1 MWLTSSSVG
10 RKFVMALTGAAL
22 VLFVTFHCVM
32 NSVAILWPTAY
43 NLVCEFLGA
52 NWYALVAS
60 AGLAALIVIHII
72 YAVWLTIQ
80 NRRARGNN
88 RYALTSRP
96 KSVEWSSKNMLVLG
110 IVILAFIGIH
120 MWQFWAKMQ
129 LAEVCG
135 EEGPFPAAAGTLFLS
150 MAFEQVWTV
159 CVYVV
164 AFIALWFHLT
174 HGFWS
179 MFQSVGWDS
188 TRWIPRLKCIG
199 WWWASIV
206 CILFIAEAGVFT
218 YRAMDGY
225 YYNNEAL
232 RAQYAEMIGGE
243 LNEYAEYDQK
253 DMFNSELS
261 FDQLVTNVNA
271 ELGAVSDPEAKAE
284 ERTPQAELFIK
295 KLEAAQIHLNNI
307 LNGGICTENAT
318 CTATKTTCTGD
329 KANCTGDEATCP
341 NAKGAAEVTEGA
353 AEVAEGTAVVTVD
366 TDPTVEAVEE
376 TAVIETE
383 KQ

>member
-188 TRWIPRLKCIG
+188 TRWIPRLKCIAN
-199 WWWASIV
+199 WWVGIV
-206 CILFIAEAGVFT
+206 TALFVIEAVVFT
-218 YRAMDGY
+218 VNANKDY
-225 YYNNEAL
+225 YKTDEAL
-232 RAQYAEMIGGE
+232 QEQYMSMVIPETFEEFGPAMVEQLQSMP
-243 LNEYAEYDQK
+243 A
-253 DMFNSELS
+253 
-261 FDQLVTNVNA
+261 DQLRMQIAGMIEQAQNPQFVMYLQNVPQDQLEDIKKQVKAFTHLQNFFNYLDGKEA
-271 ELGAVSDPEAKAE
+271 IPEIQFPQSGAAPMQQPTVQVEPQ
-284 ERTPQAELFIK
+284 PQAEAQPAP
-295 KLEAAQIHLNNI
+295 EAQAPEAQEAPADQPQNN
-307 LNGGICTENAT
+307 
-318 CTATKTTCTGD
+318 
-329 KANCTGDEATCP
+329 
-341 NAKGAAEVTEGA
+341 
-353 AEVAEGTAVVTVD
+353 
-366 TDPTVEAVEE
+366 
-376 TAVIETE
+376 
-383 KQ
+383 Q

>member
-60 AGLAALIVIHII
+60 AGLAVLLIIHII

-80 NRRARGNN
+80 NRKARGNN

-110 IVILAFIGIH
+110 LVILAFMGIH
-120 MWQFWAKMQ
+120 LWQFWTKMQ
-129 LAEVCG
+129 LMEVCG
-135 EEGPFPAAAGTLFLS
+135 EEGPFPAAAGTLYLS
-150 MAFEQVWTV
+150 LAFGEVWTI

-188 TRWIPRLKCIG
+188 TAWIPRLKCIG
-199 WWWASIV
+199 CWWATIV
-206 CILFIAEAGVFT
+206 CALFIAEAGVFT

-232 RAQYAEMIGGE
+232 RAQYAEMIGGD
-243 LNEYAEYDQK
+243 LNQYAEYDQK
-253 DMFNSELS
+253 DMFNKDLS

-271 ELGAVSDPEAKAE
+271 QLGAASDPQAVDQEL
-284 ERTPQAELFIK
+284 TPEQKRFLE
-295 KLEAAQIHLNNI
+295 KLQAAQNHLNNI
-307 LNGGICTENAT
+307 MTYGGDTQDDCEGECDANCDKAAKGQ
-318 CTATKTTCTGD
+318 CQKATKGACAED
-329 KANCTGDEATCP
+329 
-341 NAKGAAEVTEGA
+341 NAFEAEVI
-353 AEVAEGTAVVTVD
+353 
-366 TDPTVEAVEE
+366 EE
-376 TAVIETE
+376 TVIGNIDE
-383 KQ
+383 